1 MGADYSVEL
10 IMDGSENMD
19 CGAVLAVGRVVDAAC
34 ESAEERYKGR
44 LNSEAQH
51 VVTLKSTFDTRALGS
66 CLGCLDQSPG
76 LIVIVKSYLS
86 LEPIGILFV
95 LFFAVILV
103 IQFIGMIMHR
113 LSTLSHLLASTT
125 LRIGSKSS
133 EIDLNNGIV
142 NESVIEDLKKIAK
155 LPDVNNL
162 DMGKPQVSGPRKT
175 TIAHLL
181 QRADKELTVGTIAE
195 SLNNVFESVTDTK
208 GPLSKRLSVLNKDT
222 RKALIE
228 RKSTVTQRRL
238 SQLSQRSSGL
248 SSTIVPIAPMTSMA
262 PRYDT
267 PLPKRKVSFVNKAF
281 QPDEQEEHV

>member
-1 MGADYSVEL
+1 MSVIVPATLVAVEQKDVLAAKESSFLAVLVVQDYFLFHEPWLSQNQRFSEL
-10 IMDGSENMD
+10 IGQQQRD
-19 CGAVLAVGRVVDAAC
+19 
-34 ESAEERYKGR
+34 
-44 LNSEAQH
+44 
-51 VVTLKSTFDTRALGS
+51 
-66 CLGCLDQSPG
+66 
-76 LIVIVKSYLS
+76 IVIVKSYLS

-208 GPLSKRLSVLNKDT
+208 G
-222 RKALIE
+222 
-228 RKSTVTQRRL
+228 TV
-238 SQLSQRSSGL
+238 
-248 SSTIVPIAPMTSMA
+248 
-262 PRYDT
+262 
-267 PLPKRKVSFVNKAF
+267 
-281 QPDEQEEHV
+281 

>member
-1 MGADYSVEL
+1 MGRS
-10 IMDGSENMD
+10 
-19 CGAVLAVGRVVDAAC
+19 
-34 ESAEERYKGR
+34 
-44 LNSEAQH
+44 
-51 VVTLKSTFDTRALGS
+51 
-66 CLGCLDQSPG
+66 
-76 LIVIVKSYLS
+76 
-86 LEPIGILFV
+86 
-95 LFFAVILV
+95 
-103 IQFIGMIMHR
+103 
-113 LSTLSHLLASTT
+113 
-125 LRIGSKSS
+125 RIGNWPIPFWFSS

-208 GPLSKRLSVLNKDT
+208 ACKLAIPIERLPYVGEDSANIFGLTVSLGQHNEPSSLLSQFSRLKTGGPILMGTRPLNQEGVMLCLGLLNTLKIPWRICIVTVIILMTDCVTCLTSKSALSFNYGGPLSKRLSVLNKDT

-248 SSTIVPIAPMTSMA
+248 SSTIVPMAPITSIA